1 MERTSVAVDISVGF
15 IDLPQV
21 ELINFRVEYVS
32 PLSGRCL
39 CREGYWINKTK
50 DFSESLLVLWPL
62 QTLLSGLSRTLL
74 MKPSLG
80 KGAWRPWTA
89 RTQRRTQGVQS
100 GVRER
105 DMRIQTLIFSDFCKD
120 HRDKTEVPDP
130 LTVEDLISYKLNNTP
145 KFARLIIQ
153 YSYILCN

>member
-1 MERTSVAVDISVGF
+1 MERTSAAVDISIGF

-21 ELINFRVEYVS
+21 DLINFRVEYVR
-32 PLSGRCL
+32 PRSGRCL

-50 DFSESLLVLWPL
+50 DFSESLLVLWHL

-74 MKPSLG
+74 MKRCVTTLDCEKNARRAIGS
-80 KGAWRPWTA
+80 AWAWHA
-89 RTQRRTQGVQS
+89 NSDV
-100 GVRER
+100 
-105 DMRIQTLIFSDFCKD
+105 IFFWFCKD

-145 KFARLIIQ
+145 KLARLIIQ